1 MTRQRWLLPGLLLVA
16 GFALWL
22 LLAGP
27 AELLGVDT
35 GHAGMVLLVTCL
47 WVSLYAIGR
56 APSSALD
63 RSVSPGEWKA
73 WIGTAFMGAAVA
85 YFMLNLEVFQG
96 PPVPD
101 NPEASVVG
109 RHLVL
114 LLVAWKVLSSV
125 LAARW
130 KGEVEE
136 DERDREIERRAAGW
150 GRGVLLAAVG
160 VLAGTLGLSPPERL
174 QWATHFLVANLLVL
188 SLMLGWLAECA
199 TTAMYHWRDRR

>member
-1 MTRQRWLLPGLLLVA
+1 MSKQRWFLPGLLLVA
-16 GFALWL
+16 GFAMWL

-27 AELLGVDT
+27 AELLGIDT
-35 GHAGMVLLVTCL
+35 GHAGMALLVTCL
-47 WVSLYAIGR
+47 WVSLYAIGN
-56 APSSALD
+56 APRGGLD
-63 RSVSPGEWKA
+63 RAVSPGEWKA
-73 WIGTAFMGAAVA
+73 WIGTAFMAVAVA
-85 YFMLNLEVFQG
+85 YFVLNLEVFQG

-101 NPEASVVG
+101 NPEAAVVG

-199 TTAMYHWRDRR
+199 TTALYHRRDRR